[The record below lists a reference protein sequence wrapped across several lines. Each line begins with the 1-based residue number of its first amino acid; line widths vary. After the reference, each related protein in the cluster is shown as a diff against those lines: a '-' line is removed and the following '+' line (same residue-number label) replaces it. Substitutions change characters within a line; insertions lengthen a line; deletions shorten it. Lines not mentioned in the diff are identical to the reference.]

1 MMLSVF
7 RKSCALAS
15 LFAFLAISSL
25 LAQPRLEPIWPT
37 PHTGFTSG
45 QGWQSWVQATA
56 SGDPKSGLFGC
67 VRSGGYKFHE
77 GIDITPVER
86 DRKGEA
92 TDPIYAL
99 LGGKVVHISAKPG
112 LSSYGRY
119 VVIEHTVTRPAVYS
133 LYAHLAAIA
142 PGLQVGQTVPKGTI
156 IGTMGRS
163 AGGYAIPRDRAHLHL
178 EIGFRLTNDFQT
190 WYNKKGFGSKNTHG
204 VWNGMNLVAFD
215 PLDFFEKCRAQ
226 SFPTMRDYLNTL
238 PVAAIV
244 RVPASYAPD
253 FVKRYPELLTR
264 PLPQKNLAAFEIELT
279 AYGFPV
285 RITPKL
291 AGELVAQ
298 GASYSKRE
306 VLMADESVL
315 EPYQCRD
322 IIKFVR
328 GKPEIDKGLAQILDL
343 IF

>member
-1 MMLSVF
+1 MMLLAL
-7 RKSCALAS
+7 RKPCALAS
-15 LFAFLAISSL
+15 LLAVFAISSL

-37 PHTGFTSG
+37 PHTGFNAG

-67 VRSGGYKFHE
+67 VRSGGNQFHE
-77 GIDITPVER
+77 GIDIKPVSR
-86 DRKGEA
+86 NSKGEP
-92 TDPIYAL
+92 TDPIYAI

-119 VVIEHTVTRPAVYS
+119 IVIEHSATQPSVYS
-133 LYAHLAAIA
+133 LYAHLSAIA
-142 PGLQVGQTVPKGTI
+142 PGLQVGQTVPKGHI

-163 AGGYAIPRDRAHLHL
+163 AGGYGIPRDRAHLHL
-178 EIGFRLTNDFQT
+178 EVGLRLTNDFQS
-190 WYNKKGFGSKNTHG
+190 WYNKKGFGSKNEHG
-204 VWNGMNLVAFD
+204 VWNGMNLVALD
-215 PLDFFEKCRAQ
+215 SLDFLEKCKTQ
-226 SFPTMRDYLNTL
+226 SFSSVRDYLKTV

-244 RVPASYAPD
+244 RVPASSTPD

-264 PLPQKNLAAFEIELT
+264 PVPAKNLAAFDVEVAAFGLPI
-279 AYGFPV
+279 
-285 RITPKL
+285 RITPRTG
-291 AGELVAQ
+291 GELVTQ

-306 VLMADESVL
+306 VLMADPDVL
-315 EPYQCRD
+315 GPCDCRD